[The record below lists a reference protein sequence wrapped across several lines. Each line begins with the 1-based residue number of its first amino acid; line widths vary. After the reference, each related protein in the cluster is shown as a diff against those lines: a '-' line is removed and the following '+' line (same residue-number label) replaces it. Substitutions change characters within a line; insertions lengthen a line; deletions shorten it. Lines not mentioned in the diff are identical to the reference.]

1 MLADALGRPMRF
13 VLTAGQVN
21 DATQA
26 DRLLEGAGSIHT
38 THVIADRGYDSER
51 ILEKVEEL
59 GANAVI
65 PPRSNRKAQREYDR
79 ELYKERNLSKEPS
92 TSSSAF
98 DLSTPRHPLRQ
109 ESRVLR
115 VFLVPGCFS
124 AVDLIQSSIR
134 PNSFRPELYIP

>member
-13 VLTAGQVN
+13 VLTSGQVN

-26 DRLLEGAGSIHT
+26 DRLLEGAGSLHV

-79 ELYKERNLSKEPS
+79 ELYKERNLIER
-92 TSSSAF
+92 AF
-98 DLSTPRHPLRQ
+98 NKLKRFRRLATRYDRKALYF
-109 ESRVLR
+109 ES
-115 VFLVPGCFS
+115 FLYLAAS
-124 AVDLIQSSIR
+124 LLWI
-134 PNSFRPELYIP
+134 